1 MMARF
6 GDAEHTRHSSNRE
19 ISVVRA
25 DGLEGRDS
33 TAPVSRANQA
43 AAQERISRSTRSCLF
58 SRRSRPSSSRSITDR
73 SLTFSSSP
81 GRPSCTQPSP
91 ARPGWAL
98 QTAQTLGP
106 NPRDRNQHEPNQP
119 SAGETQATKA
129 DDYDAS
135 GRPPAKAGKAPPK
148 RVNFS
153 SRVGSLQR
161 FSGACAEALPPS
173 DTTIQEA
180 STTGRRGRS
189 EATITV
195 S

>member
-58 SRRSRPSSSRSITDR
+58 LRRSRPSSSRSITDR
-73 SLTFSSSP
+73 SLAFVFFS
-81 GRPSCTQPSP
+81 RPPFLHAAIANQ
-91 ARPGWAL
+91 ARMAL

-129 DDYDAS
+129 DYYDAS
-135 GRPPAKAGKAPPK
+135 GRPPAKARKAPPK